1 MTSLSRGKLFLP
13 VSIDIR
19 SRAKTAK
26 AAAIEKI
33 TFSSDLTPLNFETPE
48 TILVSIFSV
57 WFVLIF
63 MCPLGGTH

>member
-1 MTSLSRGKLFLP
+1 MASLSTDELFLV
-13 VSIDIR
+13 VSIDTK

-33 TFSSDLTPLNFETPE
+33 TFSSDRMPFNFETTE
-48 TILVSIFSV
+48 TIFVSIFSV